1 MSDAFGIEPLLVVI
15 SKEEVD
21 SQKVASPLGALKTLL
36 QSPERARY
44 FQEKVDIAFHGY
56 DEDSR
61 ELFEI
66 PEVRNFVYR
75 LDEEFPYWLFFLSK
89 HHLGLQCLLLCFLP
103 PYLTDEAKARIFPE
117 RVRNLLLNRWI
128 PAMNQICEYVSM
140 SGDEIDQLT
149 ERAVNYVVNGRT
161 PLSS

>member
-1 MSDAFGIEPLLVVI
+1 MSEAFEIEPLIVII
-15 SKEEVD
+15 SKEEVE
-21 SQKVASPLGALKTLL
+21 SQNTTSPLTALKTLL
-36 QSPERARY
+36 QSPEKARY

-56 DEDSR
+56 DEDAQ

-89 HHLGLQCLLLCFLP
+89 HYLGLQCLLLCFLP

-117 RVRNLLLNRWI
+117 RVRDLLLNRWI
-128 PAMNQICEYVSM
+128 PAMNQICEYVGM

-149 ERAVNYVVNGRT
+149 ERAVNYVANGRT
-161 PLSS
+161 PLST